1 MLSYTCPILTLSKH
15 LMLFATKLR
24 NLFFI
29 KIYKYVVPLPSVLKM
44 VDLVKVSN

>member
-29 KIYKYVVPLPSVLKM
+29 KNLQIRGAVTICIK
-44 VDLVKVSN
+44 NG